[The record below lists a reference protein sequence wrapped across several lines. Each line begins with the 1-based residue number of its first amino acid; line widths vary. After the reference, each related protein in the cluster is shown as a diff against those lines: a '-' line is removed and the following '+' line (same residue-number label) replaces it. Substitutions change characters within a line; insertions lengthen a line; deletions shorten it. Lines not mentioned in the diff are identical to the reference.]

1 MIFWQPKGL
10 FVPLEARDPAFLFDM
25 VQAGKKIIGYIKD
38 ENFASF
44 IDNDLLKDAV
54 ERNLAILGETAR
66 KLSKAFKQE
75 HPEIPWRQI
84 IALRNVLIHEY
95 EIINEEEIWEIITRQ
110 LPELLPLLEQFMPPI
125 PSDIDV

>member
-1 MIFWQPKGL
+1 M
-10 FVPLEARDPAFLFDM
+10 PLEARDPAFLFDM
-25 VQAGKKIIGYIKD
+25 VQVGEKIIGYIKD

-95 EIINEEEIWEIITRQ
+95 EIINEEEICEIITRQ